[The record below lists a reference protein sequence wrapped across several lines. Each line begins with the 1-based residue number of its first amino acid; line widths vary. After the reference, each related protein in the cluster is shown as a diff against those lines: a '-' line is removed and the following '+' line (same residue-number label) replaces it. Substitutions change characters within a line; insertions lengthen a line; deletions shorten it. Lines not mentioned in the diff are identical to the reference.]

1 MIDVLYVMGGLGIG
15 GTERHLSLILPE
27 LARRGWRL
35 EVALLTSDGPFGEP
49 LRAAGIP
56 ITEIGNPPL
65 IPIPK
70 LRGLQSLRGQ
80 ARTLA
85 DRLRAEPPRMLH
97 CYLPTSCIVGGWAAH
112 AAGFRPVAMSRR
124 SQANRPPLFWGD
136 KWLERR
142 ELRAADLVFG
152 HSQWV
157 VKELADEGIKPERI
171 RLVHN
176 GIVLAPRPTNDDRIA
191 VRAAEGWRHGEIII
205 VAVANL
211 IPYKGHTDLM
221 HAVARM
227 ASGGVAGW
235 RLALVGDGAAEYVAD
250 LRRLAAELGIAD
262 RVSLAGR
269 RTDVAR
275 ILIGADIGVLP
286 SHQEGFSNALLEYM
300 AAELPVIATATGGN
314 LDAVEEGKTGFL
326 VPVGAPGQLGEALSL
341 LAGDADLRMRLGK
354 AARAKVQAE
363 FSLPNCVARYE
374 EAYRHLLAGKTYPA
388 GASMRNGSSS

>member
-1 MIDVLYVMGGLGIG
+1 
-15 GTERHLSLILPE
+15 
-27 LARRGWRL
+27 
-35 EVALLTSDGPFGEP
+35 
-49 LRAAGIP
+49 
-56 ITEIGNPPL
+56 
-65 IPIPK
+65 
-70 LRGLQSLRGQ
+70 
-80 ARTLA
+80 
-85 DRLRAEPPRMLH
+85 
-97 CYLPTSCIVGGWAAH
+97 
-112 AAGFRPVAMSRR
+112 MSRR

-157 VKELADEGIKPERI
+157 AKELADEGIKPERI

-176 GIVLAPRPTNDDRIA
+176 GIVLPPRSTKDDRLA
-191 VRAAEGWRHGEIII
+191 VRAAEGWRHGEIVI

-221 HAVARM
+221 HAAARM

-235 RLALVGDGAAEYVAD
+235 RLVLVGDGTAEYVAD
-250 LRRLAAELGIAD
+250 LCRLAAELGIAD
-262 RVSLAGR
+262 RVSLVGR

-300 AAELPVIATATGGN
+300 AAELPVVATATGGN

-326 VPVGAPGQLGEALSL
+326 VPVGAPGQLGEALLL
-341 LAGDADLRMRLGK
+341 LAGDVDLRMRLGK

-363 FSLPNCVARYE
+363 FSLSNCVARYE

>member
-27 LARRGWRL
+27 LVRRGWRL

-49 LRAAGIP
+49 LKAAGIP
-56 ITEIGNPPL
+56 ITQIANPPL

-80 ARTLA
+80 ARALA
-85 DRLRAEPPRMLH
+85 NRLRADPPRMLH

-112 AAGFRPVAMSRR
+112 AAKFRPIAMSRR

-157 VKELADEGIKPERI
+157 AQELVDEGIELERI

-176 GIVLAPRPTNDDRIA
+176 GIVLSRRRTNDDRIA
-191 VRAAEGWRHGEIII
+191 VRAAEGWHDGEVII

-211 IPYKGHTDLM
+211 IPYKGHADLM
-221 HAVARM
+221 GAVARM
-227 ASGGVAGW
+227 ATGGMVGC
-235 RLALVGDGAAEYVAD
+235 RLVLVGDGSAEFVGS
-250 LRRLAAELGIAD
+250 LRGLALELGIAD
-262 RVSLAGR
+262 RVFFAGR
-269 RTDVAR
+269 RTDVTR
-275 ILIGADIGVLP
+275 LLIGADIGVLP

-300 AAELPVIATATGGN
+300 AAGLPVVATATGGN
-314 LDAVEEGKTGFL
+314 LDAVEEEKTGFL
-326 VPVGAPGQLGEALSL
+326 VPAGAPERLGQALSL
-341 LAGDADLRMRLGK
+341 LARDASLRARLGE
-354 AARAKVQAE
+354 AGRAKVEAE
-363 FSLPNCVARYE
+363 FGLSNCAARYE
-374 EAYRHLLAGKTYPA
+374 EAYRYLLSRKDAA
-388 GASMRNGSSS
+388 LARR